1 MLVAS
6 TISSNFRK
14 QIGKLVSESGGASQ
28 LGLAVKNVPANERDI
43 RDAGLIPELGRFPWR
58 RAWLPTPGFLPK
70 ESHGQRRLAGYNPWD
85 CKSRT

>member
-1 MLVAS
+1 M
-6 TISSNFRK
+6 
-14 QIGKLVSESGGASQ
+14 SESGGASQ

-58 RAWLPTPGFLPK
+58 KAWLPTPGFLPA